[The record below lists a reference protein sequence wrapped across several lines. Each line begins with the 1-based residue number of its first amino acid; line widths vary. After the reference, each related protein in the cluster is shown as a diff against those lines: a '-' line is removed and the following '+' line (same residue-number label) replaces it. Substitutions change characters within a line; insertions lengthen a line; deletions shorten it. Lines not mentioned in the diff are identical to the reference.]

1 MGQDEILLNEVSLN
15 KANEFVCLSMTRF
28 NCFERSKIKLM
39 FN

>member
-1 MGQDEILLNEVSLN
+1 MGQDKILLNEVSLN

-28 NCFERSKIKLM
+28 NYFARGKIKLM

>member
-28 NCFERSKIKLM
+28 TASKEAR
-39 FN
+39 